1 MDLAMFEG
9 SRPSISP
16 SAYIKRIVKYGGL
29 SPCCFVIGLIYLERF
44 KRRDPS
50 VCLTSRSF
58 QRLILVATML
68 AAKFLDDFYYSNKHW
83 CVHDFLLLSLIGRF
97 S

>member
-1 MDLAMFEG
+1 MELAIFEG
-9 SRPSISP
+9 SRPSITP

-44 KRRDPS
+44 KRRDPT

-58 QRLILVATML
+58 QRLILVATMV

-83 CVHDFLLLSLIGRF
+83 
-97 S
+97 